1 MADFYPLP
9 ESAKTHFS
17 AAYQN
22 NIVPMFH
29 NTGTDTT
36 TFLREHYLLNIIN
49 TNFTQL

>member
-29 NTGTDTT
+29 NTGTTLQH
-36 TFLREHYLLNIIN
+36 FYEN
-49 TNFTQL
+49 TIS

>member
-22 NIVPMFH
+22 NIGPDVSQH
-29 NTGTDTT
+29 RDDTT